1 MPTKGSAKAA
11 SRKSPGASPQAGNP
25 TTLVV
30 VESPAKARSIQKM
43 LGPGYEVRASLGH
56 VADLPERELGVDVER
71 DFAPTYE
78 VKKDKKPVVEDLKR
92 AARGKRLLLAT
103 DPDREGEAIGWH
115 VARLLGRD
123 PKEPLRV
130 EFHEITP
137 KVVRQAVENPRPI
150 DQNLVDA
157 QQARRV
163 LDRLVGYNLS
173 PLLSLEF
180 RKRALSAGRVQ
191 SVALRLLVEREEE
204 IDAFRPEEYW
214 TLEGVFALGPD
225 ITLSASLY
233 EVDALPEGQ
242 TDLRKQGG
250 KRLWA
255 GQGEKEGKLHLANE
269 AQALALAGQAKEWSY
284 RVAQVETKERRKSPP
299 PPFTTSTLQQA
310 ASTRLGYTASRTMR
324 IAQRLYEGV
333 DLPEGTVG
341 LITYMRTDSVRVS
354 PEALQVAREV
364 VQKLFGSEYLPEAP
378 RVYRNRKEGVQDA
391 HEAIRPTDARRTPDS
406 VRKYL
411 SDEEYRL
418 YDLIWRRFI
427 ASQMRDALYEQTVVF
442 LKVAPS
448 GLTKVA
454 PSGLSKDEGEKPRF
468 TFRASGSV
476 LKFEGYL
483 KAWGRGDEGGMAQA
497 VNEGQEA
504 EVEPPL
510 PPVAEGT
517 GAELLE
523 VKAQQHFTEPPP
535 RYTDATLVK
544 TLEELGIGR
553 PSTYAPT
560 LETLEKRG
568 YMVRKGRTLLPTPLG
583 RQVTHYLK
591 ERFPQVVAYEFTAR
605 MEDRLDQVEE
615 GKVPWPKVVW
625 EFYEPFLGELARV
638 PKKTCPRCGRPLELK
653 VSRYGQFLGCTG
665 YPECTYTEPL
675 EKKEAE
681 PIGEACPKCGRPL
694 VRKEGRYG
702 SFIACSGY
710 PECDYTRDDGE
721 PTGHTCP
728 KCGSQVLKKQ
738 SRRGKPYY
746 KCENNACDF
755 LSFYP
760 LLDQT
765 CPSCGWPLVKKGE
778 GACMNPA
785 CPVHDPKLVP
795 PPKASSRVA
804 SPSGDSASKG
814 RRSALTSRRKAAT
827 AGGSRTGANAKARV
841 QEASPPKPPKD
852 WEELRPFL
860 GELTPEE
867 RQAAEALVLGEPL
880 SPEAAKLAQRAIFKL
895 RMKKGRARKEA
906 VT

>member
-1 MPTKGSAKAA
+1 MPTKGNAKAA
-11 SRKSPGASPQAGNP
+11 SRKPAGARPQAGEAA
-25 TTLVV
+25 TLVV

-71 DFAPTYE
+71 DFAPIYE
-78 VKKDKKPVVEDLKR
+78 IKRDKKPVVEELKR
-92 AARGKRLLLAT
+92 AAKGKRLLIAT

-123 PKEPLRV
+123 PGEPLRV

-137 KVVRQAVENPRPI
+137 KVVRQAVQNPRPI

-204 IDAFRPEEYW
+204 IEAFRPEEYW
-214 TLEGVFALGPD
+214 TLEGVFALGQD
-225 ITLSASLY
+225 RTLSASLY
-233 EVDALPEGQ
+233 EVE
-242 TDLRKQGG
+242 G

-269 AQALALAGQAKEWSY
+269 AQAKALAEEVKGRSY
-284 RVAQVETKERRKSPP
+284 RVVQVETKERRKSPP

-310 ASTRLGYTASRTMR
+310 ASSRLGYTASRTMR

-354 PEALQVAREV
+354 PEALQSAREV
-364 VQKLFGSEYLPEAP
+364 IRELFGPEYLPEGP

-391 HEAIRPTDARRTPDS
+391 HEAIRPTDVRRTPDS

-411 SDEEYRL
+411 SEEEYRL
-418 YDLIWRRFI
+418 YDLIWRRFV
-427 ASQMRDALYEQTVVF
+427 ASQMRDALYDQTVV
-442 LKVAPS
+442 L
-448 GLTKVA
+448 LR
-454 PSGLSKDEGEKPRF
+454 DEGEKSRF

-483 KAWGRGDEGGMAQA
+483 KAWGRGDEGGVAQA
-497 VNEGQEA
+497 VSEGQEVEA
-504 EVEPPL
+504 EPPL

-535 RYTDATLVK
+535 RYTDASLVK
-544 TLEELGIGR
+544 TMEELSIGR

-615 GKVPWPKVVW
+615 GKAPWPKVVW
-625 EFYEPFLGELARV
+625 EFYEPFLGELAQV

-665 YPECTYTEPL
+665 YPDCTYTEPL
-675 EKKEAE
+675 ERKKEAE

-721 PTGHTCP
+721 STGHTCP
-728 KCGSQVLKKQ
+728 KCGGQVLKKR

-760 LLDQT
+760 LLDRT
-765 CPSCGWPLVKKGE
+765 CPFCGWPLVNKGE

-795 PPKASSRVA
+795 PPKASSRA
-804 SPSGDSASKG
+804 AFPSGDSASKG
-814 RRSALTSRRKAAT
+814 RRSSRRKVAR
-827 AGGSRTGANAKARV
+827 AGGSRTGAKAKGQV
-841 QEASPPKPPKD
+841 QEPSPPKPPKD
-852 WEELRPFL
+852 WEELKPFL
-860 GELTPEE
+860 SELPSEE
-867 RQAAEALVLGEPL
+867 RRAVEALVLGEPL
-880 SPEAAKLAQRAIFKL
+880 SPEAARLAQRAIFKL
-895 RMKKGRARKEA
+895 RMRKGRARKEA

>member
-1 MPTKGSAKAA
+1 MPRAKGVSPSKTKGPLQKEPQEASSQAA
-11 SRKSPGASPQAGNP
+11 
-25 TTLVV
+25 TLVV
-30 VESPAKARSIQKM
+30 VESPAKAKSIQKM

-71 DFAPTYE
+71 DFAPAYE
-78 VKKDKKPVVEDLKR
+78 VKKDKKPVVEALKR
-92 AARGKRLLLAT
+92 AAKGKRLLIAT

-123 PKEPLRV
+123 PGEPLRV

-137 KVVRQAVENPRPI
+137 KVVRQAVQNPRPI

-204 IDAFRPEEYW
+204 IEAFRPEEYW
-214 TLEGVFALGPD
+214 TLEGVFTLGQD
-225 ITLSASLY
+225 RMLSASLY
-233 EVDALPEGQ
+233 EVEG
-242 TDLRKQGG
+242 R
-250 KRLWA
+250 RLWA
-255 GQGEKEGKLHLANE
+255 GQGEKEGKLHLAGE
-269 AQALALAGQAKEWSY
+269 AQARVLAEEAWAKAY
-284 RVAQVETKERRKSPP
+284 RVARVETKERRKSPP

-310 ASTRLGYTASRTMR
+310 ASSRLGYTASRTMR
-324 IAQRLYEGV
+324 VAQRLYEGV

-364 VQKLFGSEYLPEAP
+364 IRQMFGSGYLPEAP
-378 RVYRNRKEGVQDA
+378 RIYRNRKEGVQDA
-391 HEAIRPTDARRTPDS
+391 HEAIRPTDARRTPES

-411 SDEEYRL
+411 SEEEYRL
-418 YDLIWRRFI
+418 YDLIWRRFV
-427 ASQMRDALYEQTVVF
+427 ASQMGDALYEQTVV
-442 LKVAPS
+442 L
-448 GLTKVA
+448 LQ
-454 PSGLSKDEGEKPRF
+454 DEGETPRF

-476 LKFEGYL
+476 LQFEGYL
-483 KAWGRGDEGGMAQA
+483 KAWGREATSSEVPGEDQDALP
-497 VNEGQEA
+497 EGQTDLRRQEEA
-504 EVEPPL
+504 SVL
-510 PPVAEGT
+510 PEVAEGEK
-517 GAELLE
+517 AEPVQL
-523 VKAQQHFTEPPP
+523 VPKQHFTEPPP

-544 TLEELGIGR
+544 TMEELGIGR

-568 YMVRKGRTLLPTPLG
+568 YTVRKGRTLLPTPLG

-605 MEDRLDQVEE
+605 MEDGLDQVEE

-625 EFYEPFLGELARV
+625 EFYEPFLGELSRV
-638 PKKTCPRCGRPLELK
+638 PKKTCPQCGRPLELK

-675 EKKEAE
+675 EKKKEAE
-681 PIGEACPKCGRPL
+681 PIGEACPKCGKPL
-694 VRKEGRYG
+694 VRREGRYG

-721 PTGHTCP
+721 PTGHACP
-728 KCGSQVLKKQ
+728 KCGSQVLEKR

-746 KCENNACDF
+746 KCENNACGF

-760 LLDQT
+760 LLEQS
-765 CPSCGWPLVKKGE
+765 CPACGWPLAKKGE
-778 GACMNPA
+778 GACLNPS
-785 CPVHDPKLVP
+785 CPQHDPKLIP
-795 PPKASSRVA
+795 APKT
-804 SPSGDSASKG
+804 PSAGKGTKASKG
-814 RRSALTSRRKAAT
+814 R
-827 AGGSRTGANAKARV
+827 
-841 QEASPPKPPKD
+841 
-852 WEELRPFL
+852 
-860 GELTPEE
+860 
-867 RQAAEALVLGEPL
+867 
-880 SPEAAKLAQRAIFKL
+880 AKLKR
-895 RMKKGRARKEA
+895 
-906 VT
+906 

>member
-1 MPTKGSAKAA
+1 MPRAKGVSPSKTKGPLQKEPREASSQAA
-11 SRKSPGASPQAGNP
+11 
-25 TTLVV
+25 TLVV
-30 VESPAKARSIQKM
+30 VESPAKAKSIQKM

-56 VADLPERELGVDVER
+56 VADLPERELGVDVAR
-71 DFAPTYE
+71 DFAPSYE
-78 VKKDKKPVVEDLKR
+78 VKRDKKPVVEALKR
-92 AARGKRLLLAT
+92 AAKGKRLLIAT

-123 PKEPLRV
+123 PSEPLRV

-137 KVVRQAVENPRPI
+137 KVVRQAVQNPRPI
-150 DQNLVDA
+150 DQSLVDA

-163 LDRLVGYNLS
+163 LDRLLGYNLS

-204 IDAFRPEEYW
+204 IEAFRPEEYW
-214 TLEGVFALGPD
+214 TLEGVFTLGQD
-225 ITLSASLY
+225 RRLSAILY
-233 EVDALPEGQ
+233 EVEG
-242 TDLRKQGG
+242 R
-250 KRLWA
+250 RLWA
-255 GQGEKEGKLHLANE
+255 GQGEKEGKLHLATE
-269 AQALALAGQAKEWSY
+269 AQARALAEEAWGEAY
-284 RVAQVETKERRKSPP
+284 RVARVETKERRKSPP
-299 PPFTTSTLQQA
+299 PPFTTSTLQQV
-310 ASTRLGYTASRTMR
+310 ASSRLGYTASRTMR

-354 PEALQVAREV
+354 PEALGVAREV
-364 VQKLFGSEYLPEAP
+364 IQQMFGSEYLPESP
-378 RVYRNRKEGVQDA
+378 RIYRNRKEGVQDA
-391 HEAIRPTDARRTPDS
+391 HEAIRPTDARRTPES

-411 SDEEYRL
+411 SEEEYRL
-418 YDLIWRRFI
+418 YDLIWRRFV
-427 ASQMRDALYEQTVVF
+427 ASQMGDALYDQTVVLLQD
-442 LKVAPS
+442 LKA
-448 GLTKVA
+448 
-454 PSGLSKDEGEKPRF
+454 KPRF

-476 LKFEGYL
+476 LQFEGYL
-483 KAWGRGDEGGMAQA
+483 KVWGR
-497 VNEGQEA
+497 EA
-504 EVEPPL
+504 TLLEAPEEEEAGVL
-510 PPVAEGT
+510 PEVAEGEK
-517 GAELLE
+517 AEP
-523 VKAQQHFTEPPP
+523 VQMVPRQHFTEPPP

-544 TLEELGIGR
+544 TMEELGIGR

-568 YMVRKGRTLLPTPLG
+568 YMVRKGRALLPTPLG

-605 MEDRLDQVEE
+605 MEDGLDQVEE
-615 GKVPWPKVVW
+615 GRVPWPKVVW
-625 EFYEPFLGELARV
+625 EFYEPFLGELSRV

-675 EKKEAE
+675 EKKKEAE

-721 PTGHTCP
+721 PTGHACP
-728 KCGSQVLKKQ
+728 KCGSRVLEKR

-760 LLDQT
+760 LLEQT

-778 GACMNPA
+778 GACLNPA
-785 CPVHDPKLVP
+785 CPDHDPRLVP
-795 PPKASSRVA
+795 SPKASTREA
-804 SPSGDSASKG
+804 SASKG
-814 RRSALTSRRKAAT
+814 RGPTRRRAAPASSRGVGRH
-827 AGGSRTGANAKARV
+827 GAKA
-841 QEASPPKPPKD
+841 QGQGQGASPPNPPKD
-852 WEELRPFL
+852 WEELKPFL

-867 RQAAEALVLGEPL
+867 RQAAEALALGEPL
-880 SPEAAKLAQRAIFKL
+880 SPEAARLARRAIFKL

>member
-1 MPTKGSAKAA
+1 MPAKKDKRQGPGAKASA
-11 SRKSPGASPQAGNP
+11 GRSPRPEARGGA

-30 VESPAKARSIQKM
+30 VESPAKAKSIQKM

-78 VKKDKKPVVEDLKR
+78 VKKEKKPVVEELRR
-92 AARGKRLLLAT
+92 AAEGKRLLVAT

-123 PKEPLRV
+123 PREPIRV

-137 KVVRQAVENPRPI
+137 KVVQKAVETPRPI

-163 LDRLVGYNLS
+163 LDRLLGYNLS

-204 IDAFRPEEYW
+204 IEAFQQEAYW
-214 TLEGVFALGPD
+214 TLEGRFQVAGQP
-225 ITLSASLY
+225 LSAQLY
-233 EVDALPEGQ
+233 QVEG
-242 TDLRKQGG
+242 R
-250 KRLWA
+250 RLWT
-255 GQGEKEGKLHLANE
+255 GQGEKEGRLHLATGEE
-269 AQALALAGQAKEWSY
+269 AQALAQEALALAY

-310 ASTRLGYTASRTMR
+310 ASSRLGYTASRTMR

-354 PEALQVAREV
+354 PEAVALAREV
-364 VQKLFGSEYLPEAP
+364 IREVFGEAYLPEAP
-378 RVYRNRKEGVQDA
+378 RVYRNRREGVQDA
-391 HEAIRPTDARRTPDS
+391 HEAIRPTDPRRTPEG
-406 VRKYL
+406 VRRYL
-411 SDEEYRL
+411 SEEEYRL
-418 YDLIWRRFI
+418 YDLIWRRFL
-427 ASQMRDALYEQTVVF
+427 ASQMREALYEQTVV
-442 LKVAPS
+442 LLEDQ
-448 GLTKVA
+448 G
-454 PSGLSKDEGEKPRF
+454 DRPRF
-468 TFRASGSV
+468 AFRASGSV

-483 KAWGRGDEGGMAQA
+483 RAWGRE
-497 VNEGQEA
+497 EE
-504 EVEPPL
+504 EEPPV
-510 PPVAEGT
+510 PAVPQ
-517 GAELLE
+517 GAEARLLE
-523 VKAQQHFTEPPP
+523 VRPEEHFTEPPP

-544 TLEELGIGR
+544 TMEELGIGR

-568 YMVRKGRTLLPTPLG
+568 YAERKGRTLLPTPLG
-583 RQVTHYLK
+583 RQVTGYLR

-605 MEDRLDQVEE
+605 MEDRLDEVEE
-615 GKVPWPKVVW
+615 GKVSWPKVVW
-625 EFYEPFLGELARV
+625 EFYEPFLGELAQV

-653 VSRYGQFLGCTG
+653 VSRFGQFLGCTG

-675 EKKEAE
+675 ERKKEAE

-710 PECDYTRDDGE
+710 PECDYTRDDGKA
-721 PTGHTCP
+721 TGHTCP
-728 KCGSQVLKKQ
+728 KCGGRVLEKR

-760 LLDQT
+760 LLDRT
-765 CPSCGWPLVKKGE
+765 CPSCGWPLVGKGE
-778 GACMNPA
+778 GACLNPD
-785 CPVHDPKLVP
+785 CPAHDPKLRP
-795 PPKASSRVA
+795 TPRE
-804 SPSGDSASKG
+804 GKG
-814 RRSALTSRRKAAT
+814 RKPSRPR
-827 AGGSRTGANAKARV
+827 
-841 QEASPPKPPKD
+841 ASQVPTPPKD
-852 WEELRPFL
+852 WPELQPFL
-860 GELTPEE
+860 GELSPEE
-867 RQAAEALVLGEPL
+867 RQAAEALARGETLLGE
-880 SPEAAKLAQRAIFKL
+880 AARLAQRALFKL
-895 RMKKGRARKEA
+895 RMRKGRAKKE
-906 VT
+906 VVQS